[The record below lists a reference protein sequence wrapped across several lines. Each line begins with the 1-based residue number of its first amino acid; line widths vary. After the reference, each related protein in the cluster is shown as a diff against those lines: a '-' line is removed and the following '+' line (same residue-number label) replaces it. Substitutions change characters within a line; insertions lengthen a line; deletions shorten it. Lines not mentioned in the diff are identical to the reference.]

1 MDARSVDE
9 IDEPSEA
16 RRGGSGEAAPSRM
29 LDSIDLGAAV
39 EGQLLPPRAYTSAAV
54 FDAELRHIFERSW
67 LHVADVSELRR
78 AGDYVTASAG
88 RVPLVIVRG
97 EDGALRGFVNACRHR
112 GATVAEG
119 AGNCGATL
127 RCPYHGW
134 SYDTAGRLR
143 GVPFREE
150 FACLDQRDLLTVRIA
165 QAGPLVF
172 ACTDENAPSFEEWAG
187 SLLPALQRARAAEME
202 PAFEL
207 RYEVGVNW
215 KISVENALDGYH
227 VRFVH
232 DTLADLLATEGAENG
247 CEAHSSFTRVPIS
260 PEYRAQLPP
269 ELTAEPVIR
278 FGLIFPNIIP
288 VLTPFDLSYLRIDP
302 VAPDRIVIRSRSFD
316 LDGFGRV
323 TREFRQEAAERTN
336 RQDIAVVERVQR
348 GLQAP
353 SLPAGIHSTRLE
365 ARIGHF
371 QRLWREMLRKMP
383 PLRMAG

>member
-1 MDARSVDE
+1 MDARSFE
-9 IDEPSEA
+9 GIH
-16 RRGGSGEAAPSRM
+16 
-29 LDSIDLGAAV
+29 LGATT

-67 LHVADVSELRR
+67 LHVADISELRR
-78 AGDYVTASAG
+78 AGDYITATAG

-97 EDGALRGFVNACRHR
+97 EDSALRGFVNACRHR

-119 AGNCGATL
+119 AGNCGAAL

-150 FACLDQRDLLTVRIA
+150 FACLDQRDLLPVRIA

-187 SLLPALQRARAAEME
+187 SLLPALQQARAAEME

-207 RYEVGVNW
+207 RYEVSVNW

-232 DTLADLLATEGAENG
+232 DTLSDLLANEGSENG
-247 CEAHSSFTRVPIS
+247 FEAHSSFTRVPIS
-260 PEYRAQLPP
+260 AEYQAQLPP
-269 ELTAEPVIR
+269 ELPGERVVR
-278 FGLIFPNIIP
+278 FGLIFPNLIP
-288 VLTPFDLSYLRIDP
+288 VVTPFDLTYLRIDP
-302 VAPDRIVIRSRSFD
+302 VAPDRIVLRSRSFD
-316 LDGFGRV
+316 LDGPGRIS
-323 TREFRQEAAERTN
+323 RDFRREAADRTN

-353 SLPAGIHSTRLE
+353 SLPAGIHSNRLE

-383 PLRMAG
+383 LLRMAG